1 MHAVVLITVPDK
13 KTARRITEAILKD
26 RLAACVNIVDKVSSF
41 FWWQGKIDS
50 AQELLLVAKTQKK
63 KLAAL
68 VKKVK
73 SLHGYS
79 VPEIIAL
86 PISKGYLPYLKWI
99 DESLG

>member
-50 AQELLLVAKTQKK
+50 AQELLLVVKTQKK